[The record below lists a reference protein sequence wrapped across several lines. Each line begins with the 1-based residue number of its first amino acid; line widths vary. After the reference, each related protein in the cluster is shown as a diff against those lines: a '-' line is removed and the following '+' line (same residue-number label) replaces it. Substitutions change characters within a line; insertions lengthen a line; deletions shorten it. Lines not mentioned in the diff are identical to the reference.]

1 MKFEVAAMDIG
12 NISSIY
18 IGENDELVIESRKT
32 EYQNIHDNGTN
43 DIVKTE
49 KGKFVVE
56 LGYFENDNLKFEKE
70 NFIDLVHY
78 GLAKVTTEENIKLSM
93 GIPAGQYNKY
103 RDIVKE
109 KIMNN
114 NKIDIE
120 INGKRIVRYINEV
133 IVTPEGYGIFKTTSK
148 DLLIPNAKTL
158 VIDMGGGTT
167 DIAEFSELGAFIDG
181 KSIQV
186 GLLNLYQLV
195 ALELNVTVE
204 DAKKYFDGD
213 LVLPS
218 KDVSFRDHNSK
229 IIIKDIIN
237 RLKGLYPN
245 IKNYNIIFCGGGAKI
260 FGDVFK
266 MLIPHSVIRRDIR
279 LTAKSYKEIGDVKW
293 AKKSE

>member
-18 IGENDELVIESRKT
+18 IGENDSLVIESRKT
-32 EYQNIHDNGTN
+32 EYQKMHDNGTN
-43 DIVKTE
+43 DIVNTS

-103 RDIVKE
+103 RDVVKE

-133 IVTPEGYGIFKTTSK
+133 IVTPEGYGLFKTTPK
-148 DLLIPNAKTL
+148 EMLIPNAKSL
-158 VIDMGGGTT
+158 VVDIGGGTT
-167 DIAEFSELGAFIDG
+167 DIAEFSETGQFIDG

-195 ALELNVTVE
+195 SLELNVPVE

-218 KDVSFRDHNSK
+218 KDVSFKDPNAK
-229 IIIKDIIN
+229 IIVKDIIN

-245 IKNYNIIFCGGGAKI
+245 IKNYNIIVCGGGAKV
-260 FGDVFK
+260 FGDVFEA
-266 MLIPHSVIRRDIR
+266 LINHAIVRRNIK
-279 LTAKSYKEIGDVKW
+279 LTAESYKAIGDVKW
-293 AKKSE
+293 QEK